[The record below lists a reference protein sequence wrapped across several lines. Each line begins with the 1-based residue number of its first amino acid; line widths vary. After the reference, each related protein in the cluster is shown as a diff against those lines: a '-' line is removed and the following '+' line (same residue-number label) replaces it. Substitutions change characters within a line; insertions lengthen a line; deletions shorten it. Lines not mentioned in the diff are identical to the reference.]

1 MGLDRDRDREIDW
14 DHGSP
19 RDEGRLFALQDHLAD
34 VTQRLARSEKQR
46 EEQTKEANQARGQL
60 EVMRSRLAEYQRRV
74 EAEED
79 ASDRVVTER
88 DQKSG
93 VIAELREQIAAQR
106 QRIAELQ
113 AQRDQLI
120 NEANTVKTENKK
132 HKKLLKEV
140 HDQHA
145 TTQEHLQKLQVEYQ
159 VSSPESPLASP
170 LEFLPESLPTP
181 QSNPTEPHR
190 CEFETGVQKR
200 AFPPKC
206 LPRNRRRRSS

>member
-1 MGLDRDRDREIDW
+1 MGKSDMPPLLLHD
-14 DHGSP
+14 
-19 RDEGRLFALQDHLAD
+19 
-34 VTQRLARSEKQR
+34 SEKAKKQR

-79 ASDRVVTER
+79 ASARVVTER

-145 TTQEHLQKLQVEYQ
+145 TTQEHLQKLQEKFVAGDSVFLLRFYPYQ
-159 VSSPESPLASP
+159 
-170 LEFLPESLPTP
+170 F
-181 QSNPTEPHR
+181 
-190 CEFETGVQKR
+190 
-200 AFPPKC
+200 
-206 LPRNRRRRSS
+206 